1 MSRYDDKNFM
11 NFRCHLVELWCQTLT
26 LIFSSHKSRFIQ
38 KNTGTF
44 LYVQKTSG
52 IFVTQKNIQK
62 NTGTFLYLQKT
73 PGIFLYV
80 QNNTCMNLPYKII
93 PVCVQGRPKWPQ
105 CLNRGRIHRHLGYY
119 LMNIFPGYFAWFCAF
134 SINYFH
140 QFIIWNMH

>member
-1 MSRYDDKNFM
+1 MMFRMSRYDDKNFM

-93 PVCVQGRPKWPQ
+93 PVCVQGRPKWLLTCSRKLQ
-105 CLNRGRIHRHLGYY
+105 CISFVKLDVSGT
-119 LMNIFPGYFAWFCAF
+119 W
-134 SINYFH
+134 
-140 QFIIWNMH
+140 MHSSKS